1 MSTLRE
7 KSEINLK
14 HFKIRKLNATKWKTK
29 QEDKVVENLIHLVLV
44 ISFVCHLVN
53 YQKPHRAQLTQRQ
66 HHMCSNVGVWVM
78 MLGQTPH
85 HRPPDTHSSLGE
97 ITASM
102 LAKLHIHLP
111 PWAKM
116 KALHISTCAKTR
128 RNMKQQQQNLVV
140 HVKSSKKEIRCRWN
154 VCINCIHICRKML
167 YAKCS
172 EETIDMSRKLAMS
185 LSTRYIKKTTPV
197 SLKTV

>member
-1 MSTLRE
+1 M
-7 KSEINLK
+7 
-14 HFKIRKLNATKWKTK
+14 
-29 QEDKVVENLIHLVLV
+29 ENLIHLVLV

-53 YQKPHRAQLTQRQ
+53 YQKPHRVQLTQRQ

-78 MLGQTPH
+78 TLGQTPH

-116 KALHISTCAKTR
+116 KALRISTCAKTR
-128 RNMKQQQQNLVV
+128 RNMKQQQHVV
-140 HVKSSKKEIRCRWN
+140 HAKSSKKKAGVGEMCVATVYAFVVRCFMRN
-154 VCINCIHICRKML
+154 VVK
-167 YAKCS
+167 
-172 EETIDMSRKLAMS
+172 KLLIWVENWQCHCLHVILKRQHGH
-185 LSTRYIKKTTPV
+185 LSVWK
-197 SLKTV
+197 LFGFA